1 MFLKGRYSRFVTE
14 TYSIEDIYKYYDSV
28 PKSDTTLNLPLPT
41 HFELTFKLYS
51 RAATTDP
58 SYAFMRFNSS
68 SGPYMGKG
76 SSGNGKVGINSTTL
90 QTISSNEEYSYQL
103 VYDGTTKMYI
113 NGTSISITV
122 NTGALT
128 KLYMFAS
135 STNTD
140 LTDIKIKAL

>member
-1 MFLKGRYSRFVTE
+1 MFVSE
-14 TYSIEDIYKYYDSV
+14 TYAIEDIYKYYDSV
-28 PKSDTTLNLPLPT
+28 PKSDTIVNLTLPT

-51 RAATTDP
+51 RAATSDP
-58 SYAFMRFNSS
+58 SFAFMRFNNS
-68 SGPYMGKG
+68 SGAYMGKG

-90 QTISSNEEYSYQL
+90 QTISSDVEYSYQL

-113 NGTSISITV
+113 KDTSTSITV

-128 KLYMFAS
+128 KLYMFTS
-135 STNTD
+135 STHTD

>member
-1 MFLKGRYSRFVTE
+1 MFLQE
-14 TYSIEDIYKYYDSV
+14 TYEVEDLYKYYDNV
-28 PKSDTTLNLPLPT
+28 PKSDTIINLPLPN

-51 RAATTDP
+51 RAVTSDP

-90 QTISSNEEYSYQL
+90 QTISRNVEYSYQL

-113 NGTSISITV
+113 KDTSTSITV
-122 NTGALT
+122 NTGALST
-128 KLYMFAS
+128 LYMITS
-135 STNTD
+135 SRNTD